1 MTFEEFA
8 EVALEQWQAKV
19 EETTPLARLSAKVDV
34 TGTGALE
41 TAPLYEA
48 GTRVGGARASATP
61 WSVAQEYALQRAAGV
76 ASALRTDVRFG
87 LDAAWIRLAPALR
100 ARAAATGTGVAWVE
114 REHASAIVQ
123 AAESAALWIDAGA
136 NGVSALSLLL
146 ESGDPEALRG
156 GALCDPL
163 GALAEH
169 GGLGLDLDE
178 AIAQAGRVLARA
190 SIEAPQLR
198 VQLASGL
205 PYHDAGASPSVEVG
219 ATLAT
224 LIDVRRRLAASG
236 ADVGSFWTSTV
247 LRVAADSDVFVCIA
261 KVRALRWLAERVASR
276 WGATEPAF
284 VAVRTARRD
293 RTKHDARVNMLRAT
307 AEAFGAAAGGA
318 DEVAVQPFSEA
329 LGTPDDDARRWALTT
344 AHMLREESHLSAVV
358 DPAAGS
364 GYVEALTRGIAER
377 AWAWVQ
383 SVELAGGMAAAL
395 QSGKVQSDVVAC
407 ASARASALATG
418 RLALTG
424 VSIFPQLEESATPL
438 AEDPGAEDVL
448 PSDSPVV
455 SVPDMPA
462 QRLATEF
469 EALRDAADGSAHRPR
484 AQLFSLGA
492 LNEHRARL
500 DFARNVVQ
508 VGGFGAEVVST
519 TDDIVPALAVLVAS
533 DDRLAAEGATALEQL
548 RKAGAKAVWVASAPR
563 DDLSPDGFLHLRMN
577 LPETLRTL
585 HAALE
590 VGR

>member
-1 MTFEEFA
+1 MTFEEFDG
-8 EVALEQWQAKV
+8 VTLEQWQAKV
-19 EETTPLARLSAKVDV
+19 EETTPLARLSARVDV
-34 TGTGALE
+34 TGAGALA
-41 TAPLYEA
+41 TRPLYEA
-48 GTRVGGARASATP
+48 ATRTGGARVSAAP
-61 WSVAQEYALQRAAGV
+61 WAVAQEYALQQAEGV
-76 ASALRTDVRFG
+76 AAALRTDVPFG
-87 LDAAWIRLAPALR
+87 LDAAWIRLTPALR
-100 ARAAATGTGVAWVE
+100 ARAAAAGTGVVWTE
-114 REHASAIVQ
+114 RAHASAIIQ
-123 AAESAALWIDAGA
+123 AAESSSLWIDAGA

-146 ESGDPEALRG
+146 ESKDPGTLKG
-156 GALCDPL
+156 GVLCDPL

-169 GGLGLDLDE
+169 GGLGLHVDE
-178 AIAQAGRVLARA
+178 AIAQTGRVLARA
-190 SIEAPQLR
+190 TIEAPQLR
-198 VQLASGL
+198 VLLASGL
-205 PYHDAGASPSVEVG
+205 PYHDAGASASVELG

-236 ADVGSFWTSTV
+236 ADVEAFWTNSV
-247 LRVAADSDVFVCIA
+247 LRVAADSDVFVSIA

-307 AEAFGAAAGGA
+307 AEAFGAVAGGA

-344 AHMLREESHLSAVV
+344 AHMLREESHLAAVV

-383 SVELAGGMAAAL
+383 SVETSGGMAAAL
-395 QSGKVQSDVVAC
+395 RSGQVQSDVAAC
-407 ASARASALATG
+407 ASARAGALATG

-424 VSIFPQLEESATPL
+424 VSIFPQLDEPATPL
-438 AEDPGAEDVL
+438 ADDPAAKGAL
-448 PSDSPVV
+448 PTDAPVV
-455 SVPDMPA
+455 SVPQMPT
-462 QRLATEF
+462 QRLAAPF
-469 EALRDAADGSAHRPR
+469 EALRDAADQSRHRPR
-484 AQLFSLGA
+484 AQLYVLGA
-492 LNEHRARL
+492 LKEHRARL

-533 DDRLAAEGATALEQL
+533 DERLASEGASALDAL
-548 RKAGAKAVWVASAPR
+548 REAGAKAVWVASGPR
-563 DDLSPDGFLHLRMN
+563 ADLSPDGFLHLRMN
-577 LPETLRTL
+577 LPETLSTL

>member
-1 MTFEEFA
+1 MTFEEFDG
-8 EVALEQWQAKV
+8 VTLEQWQAKV

-34 TGTGALE
+34 TGTGALA
-41 TAPLYEA
+41 TTPLYEA
-48 GTRVGGARASATP
+48 GTRAGGARATATP
-61 WSVAQEYALQRAAGV
+61 WAVAQEYALQQASGV
-76 ASALRTDVRFG
+76 ASALRTDVPFG

-100 ARAAATGTGVAWVE
+100 ARAAAAGTGVAWVE
-114 REHASAIVQ
+114 REHASAIVE

-146 ESGDPEALRG
+146 ESKDPETLKG

-169 GGLGLDLDE
+169 GGLGLDVDE
-178 AIAQAGRVLARA
+178 AIAQTGRVLARA
-190 SIEAPQLR
+190 TIEASQLR
-198 VQLASGL
+198 VLLASGL
-205 PYHDAGASPSVEVG
+205 PYHDAGASASVELG

-236 ADVGSFWTSTV
+236 ADVDAVWTRTV
-247 LRVAADSDVFVCIA
+247 LRVAADSDVFVSIA

-344 AHMLREESHLSAVV
+344 AHMLREESHLAAVV

-383 SVELAGGMAAAL
+383 TVEKTGGMAAAL
-395 QSGKVQSDVVAC
+395 QSGQVQADVAAC

-424 VSIFPQLEESATPL
+424 VSIFPLLEESVTPL
-438 AEDPGAEDVL
+438 SGDPAAEDAL
-448 PSDSPVV
+448 PTEAPVV
-455 SVPDMPA
+455 SVPEMPA
-462 QRLATEF
+462 QRLAAPF
-469 EALRDAADGSAHRPR
+469 EALRDAADGSPHRPR
-484 AQLFSLGA
+484 AQLYVLGA
-492 LNEHRARL
+492 LKEHRARL

-508 VGGFGAEVVST
+508 VGGFWAEVVST
-519 TDDIVPALAVLVAS
+519 TDDVVPALAVLVAS
-533 DDRLAAEGATALEQL
+533 DERLATEGTAAVEEL

-563 DDLSPDGFLHLRMN
+563 DDLSADGFLHLRMN
-577 LPETLRTL
+577 LPETLSTL